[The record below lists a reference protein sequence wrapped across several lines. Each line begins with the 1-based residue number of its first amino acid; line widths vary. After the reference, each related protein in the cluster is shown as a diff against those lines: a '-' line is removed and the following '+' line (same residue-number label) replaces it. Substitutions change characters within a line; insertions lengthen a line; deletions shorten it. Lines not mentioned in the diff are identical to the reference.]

1 MSENYKNSPIRVNL
15 LSICKIYLFVYK
27 KVVKIS
33 RFSGEMAAR
42 VITDVFFGFGDYYF
56 GGQGVITKKRWIKSQ
71 ERRQR

>member
-1 MSENYKNSPIRVNL
+1 M

-27 KVVKIS
+27 KLLKFPGF
-33 RFSGEMAAR
+33 REEMAAR

-56 GGQGVITKKRWIKSQ
+56 GGQVVVTKKRWIKSQ

>member
-42 VITDVFFGFGDYYF
+42 VITDMFFGFWDYYF
-56 GGQGVITKKRWIKSQ
+56 GGQGVIMKKRWIKSQ
-71 ERRQR
+71 EWRQR